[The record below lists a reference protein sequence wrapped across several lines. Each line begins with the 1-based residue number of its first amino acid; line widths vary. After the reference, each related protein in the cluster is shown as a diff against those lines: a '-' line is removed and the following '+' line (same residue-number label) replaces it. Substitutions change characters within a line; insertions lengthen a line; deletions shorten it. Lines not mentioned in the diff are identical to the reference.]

1 VKQEEVVVKIVAR
14 KKISILFCPKKKEER
29 KTGKRR
35 TKKSESGIGNGNKL
49 GGCSM
54 SQLVG

>member
-1 VKQEEVVVKIVAR
+1 VKIVAR

>member
-1 VKQEEVVVKIVAR
+1 MKQEEVVVKIVAR
-14 KKISILFCPKKKEER
+14 KKISILFCPKKEER